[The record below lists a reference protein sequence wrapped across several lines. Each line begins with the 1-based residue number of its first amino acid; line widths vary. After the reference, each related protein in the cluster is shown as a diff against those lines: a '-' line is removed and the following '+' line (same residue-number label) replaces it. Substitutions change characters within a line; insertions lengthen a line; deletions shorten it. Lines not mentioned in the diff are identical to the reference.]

1 MKTPYRSFA
10 LVAACALFLIQS
22 EPSHA
27 QEQDDDPQKPQES
40 SEQEPEQTP
49 EERQE
54 ERQVGGYPIERERLV
69 GGPTDVA
76 TDLIGSFPQRD
87 SLFPSLLPTQWA
99 DFKEDIYGKT
109 GVKLSFSYQ
118 ALYQNASET
127 LGILDSDFAF
137 GGWLLFEAKWNTY
150 RTGED
155 YEGGF
160 TAAIDWRHTM
170 GGGVQPSFYGPFG
183 VGSLW
188 MTDIAWDGWDPALPV
203 FYWEQWLNKDTFV
216 LRIGK
221 QLASQTYDF
230 FRFKDSRTS
239 FTSTPFTLA
248 NSIPTPGFGQAI
260 SFEWWPRK
268 NSELYVQGTVND
280 MNGAVDDFG
289 LDTFW
294 LDRQHFY
301 GVEVGYFWK
310 RNFPADFDHIHLDV
324 FYADERAEPTVPGFP
339 NKAGGGFKILGSK
352 QRRRLVGFGSY
363 TFNTA
368 EGGGFSVTLARH
380 TVTAG
385 LAVLKPAGIR
395 GEVGVGMAWM
405 GALEDLSLPGL
416 GELKN
421 QTGGEVYW
429 KLLLT
434 PDLWITPGMQFVWNP
449 ALNPDADFVAIP
461 QIKFRLFF

>member
-1 MKTPYRSFA
+1 MKPFTSLCPKLVFTVLLFA
-10 LVAACALFLIQS
+10 GGLAIA
-22 EPSHA
+22 
-27 QEQDDDPQKPQES
+27 QDDAGQDPQE
-40 SEQEPEQTP
+40 EQEEQ
-49 EERQE
+49 RI
-54 ERQVGGYPIERERLV
+54 GGYPIERGRLV

-76 TDLIGSFPQRD
+76 TDLMLSFPTRD
-87 SLFPSLLPTQWA
+87 SIFPSLFPSQWFS
-99 DFKEDIYGKT
+99 FKEDLYDKI
-109 GVKLSFSYQ
+109 GVKLSASYQ
-118 ALYQNASET
+118 SLYQNGSDD
-127 LGILDSDFAF
+127 LGLLDADYAW
-137 GGWLLFEAKWNTY
+137 GGWLLFEAKWNAV

-155 YEGGF
+155 YEGGL
-160 TAAIDWRHTM
+160 TATIDWRHAI
-170 GGGVQPSFYGPFG
+170 GGGAVPSVYGPFG

-188 MTDIAWDGWDPALPV
+188 LTDIGFDEWDPALPV
-203 FYWEQWLNKDTFV
+203 FYWEQWLKKDVFV
-216 LRIGK
+216 LRVGK

-239 FTSTPFTLA
+239 FTATPFTLH

-294 LDRQHFY
+294 QDRQYFY
-301 GVEVGYFWK
+301 GLEIGYFWK
-310 RNFPADFDHIHLDV
+310 RNFPADFDHVHLDV

-339 NKAGGGFKILGSK
+339 NKAGGGFKVLGSK

-368 EGGGFSVTLARH
+368 EGGGFSVTFARH

-395 GEVGVGMAWM
+395 GEVGVGISWM
-405 GALEDLSLPGL
+405 GALEDVSLPTGDL
-416 GELKN
+416 RD

-434 PDLWITPGMQFVWNP
+434 PDFWITPGLQFIWNP
-449 ALNPDADFVAIP
+449 AFNQGTDFVAVP
-461 QIKFRLFF
+461 QLKFRLFF